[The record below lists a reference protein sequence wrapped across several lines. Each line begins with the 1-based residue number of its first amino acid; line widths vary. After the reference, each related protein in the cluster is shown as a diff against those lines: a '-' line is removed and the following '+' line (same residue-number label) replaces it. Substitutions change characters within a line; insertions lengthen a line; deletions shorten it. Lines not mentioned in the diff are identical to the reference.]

1 MEIHTPDER
10 VYIMADYHGYAG
22 LRPVALLFLI
32 CLYLVLLIMPV
43 SAADAEIEA
52 YLGDT
57 VTISGA
63 SYISDRIYLFFTGP
77 GLPANGVTLT
87 DTSQRA
93 DQGQFTIVDVGS
105 DQSWSMRWDTSRI
118 STSIDPGTYTV
129 YATTEPVDKAHLGG
143 TSTYKTLEVWLKD
156 PHTSRVSISS
166 GVSYTLNPEK
176 LSSKPTVVPTFVF
189 TSATPSPPPETVMTT
204 VTTDLPTTATA
215 APTKAALLPVTSLL
229 AVLVCMALVL
239 LRNRMDNGE

>member
-1 MEIHTPDER
+1 
-10 VYIMADYHGYAG
+10 MADYQRYAG
-22 LRPVALLFLI
+22 LLPVALLFLI
-32 CLYLVLLIMPV
+32 CLYPVLLIMPV
-43 SAADAEIEA
+43 SAADTEIEA

-105 DQSWSMRWDTSRI
+105 DQLWSMRWDTSRI
-118 STSIDPGTYTV
+118 SSSIEPGTYIV

-143 TSTYKTLEVWLKD
+143 TSTYKTLEVWLQD
-156 PHTSRVSISS
+156 PHTSKVSIS
-166 GVSYTLNPEK
+166 GGTSYTLNPERH
-176 LSSKPTVVPTFVF
+176 SSSSNEVPTLVF
-189 TSATPSPPPETVMTT
+189 PSATPTPSPLPATVMMT
-204 VTTDLPTTATA
+204 VTTAPQTNATTAPAKT
-215 APTKAALLPVTSLL
+215 ALLPVTSLL
-229 AVLVCMALVL
+229 AVLACMALVI
-239 LRNRMDNGE
+239 LRNRTDNEE

>member
-1 MEIHTPDER
+1 MESHTHDER
-10 VYIMADYHGYAG
+10 VYIMADYHRYAG

-77 GLPANGVTLT
+77 GLPASGVTLT

-156 PHTSRVSISS
+156 PHTSKVSISA
-166 GVSYTLNPEK
+166 GASYTLNPEK
-176 LSSKPTVVPTFVF
+176 LSSAVTRTIVF
-189 TSATPSPPPETVMTT
+189 TS
-204 VTTDLPTTATA
+204 LPTTMTTAIPTAPAAIATTA
-215 APTKAALLPVTSLL
+215 TTKSGLFPISSLL
-229 AVLVCMALVL
+229 ALLVCMALVL
-239 LRNRMDNGE
+239 LRNRTDNGE

>member
-1 MEIHTPDER
+1 
-10 VYIMADYHGYAG
+10 MADYQRYAG
-22 LRPVALLFLI
+22 LLPVALLFLI
-32 CLYLVLLIMPV
+32 CLYPVLLIMPV
-43 SAADAEIEA
+43 SAADTEIEA

-105 DQSWSMRWDTSRI
+105 DQLWSMRWDTSRI
-118 STSIDPGTYTV
+118 SSSIEPGTYIV

-143 TSTYKTLEVWLKD
+143 TSTYKTLEVWIQD
-156 PHTSRVSISS
+156 PHTSKVSIS
-166 GVSYTLNPEK
+166 GGTSYTLNPERH
-176 LSSKPTVVPTFVF
+176 SSTEIRTPVF
-189 TSATPSPPPETVMTT
+189 TSLPATVTTT
-204 VTTDLPTTATA
+204 VTTAPPAIAPTTT
-215 APTKAALLPVTSLL
+215 TKTALLPVTSLL
-229 AVLVCMALVL
+229 AVLACMALVI
-239 LRNRMDNGE
+239 LRNRTDNEE